1 MRWKLAWLA
10 IGLSACDVEASL
22 GAQDGG
28 FDAFVADASGDAN
41 DAASTDA
48 GADANDAGTDA
59 SDAGADANESDTSTV
74 DAAVIDV
81 GPPDAGEC
89 APPDASACLQCQAV
103 VCCPVYAP
111 CVHATNCRCIVD
123 CVLSGGTSAGC
134 TTHCGADHGE
144 SAPLITCA
152 QNHCACP

>member
-28 FDAFVADASGDAN
+28 PDAVVADASD
-41 DAASTDA
+41 DASTDV

-59 SDAGADANESDTSTV
+59 SDAGTDANDIDTSIV

-89 APPDASACLQCQAV
+89 AAPDASACRQCQAV
-103 VCCPVYAP
+103 TCCPVYVT
-111 CVHATNCRCIVD
+111 CEHATNCRCIVD

-152 QNHCACP
+152 QNHCSCP